1 MRGSWIPTLVL
12 VAMLAAPAQADDQS
26 EANLLFVEAAKMVDQ
41 AGAEQS
47 AANRANLFAM
57 AAARLNRIVQ
67 LYPASD
73 VAAALVARGH
83 YGRIDLEMIEA
94 QAAIARLEVQLAA
107 RSDDPAS
114 ADALAE
120 IDALK
125 AENVRLTAEMGSAI
139 PAASIGGDDALK
151 ELTDRNA
158 SLDAKIVSLAAVI
171 AALESENAQ
180 LSDRAAM
187 PVASADS
194 GIMASSAAT
203 AEIAALKAENA
214 RLADALA
221 FEEEQFTSL
230 IMAQTDSSGAAAP
243 AEAMPEAQVA
253 AAPAAAPE
261 PTPETDATLTGDDIM
276 AGVRDA
282 LRVGTENVVG
292 QLGAADG
299 FNADPKIHI
308 PLPDS
313 MKQVTGALEMIG
325 MAGLTEDLELKINRA
340 AEAAT
345 PAAKEL
351 FWQAIV
357 DMSID
362 DIEGIFNGP
371 DDAATQ
377 YFKGAMS
384 DPLGDAMRPII
395 DKSLAEVG
403 AVQAFDG
410 VMGKY
415 KSIPF
420 VPNVKADLTEH
431 TLAAAMDGIFYYL
444 AKEEAAIRNDA
455 VKRTTELLQRVF
467 ADQ

>member
-1 MRGSWIPTLVL
+1 
-12 VAMLAAPAQADDQS
+12 
-26 EANLLFVEAAKMVDQ
+26 
-41 AGAEQS
+41 
-47 AANRANLFAM
+47 
-57 AAARLNRIVQ
+57 
-67 LYPASD
+67 
-73 VAAALVARGH
+73 
-83 YGRIDLEMIEA
+83 MIEA

-125 AENVRLTAEMGSAI
+125 AENAELMAELGSAV
-139 PAASIGGDDALK
+139 PAASIGGDDAVQ
-151 ELTDRNA
+151 ELADRNA
-158 SLDAKIVSLAAVI
+158 LLDAKIVSLAAVI
-171 AALESENAQ
+171 ATLESENAQ
-180 LSDRAAM
+180 LSDQAAM
-187 PVASADS
+187 PTAGTGS
-194 GIMASSAAT
+194 GTMASSAAT
-203 AEIAALKAENA
+203 AEIAALTADNA
-214 RLADALA
+214 RLAEALA
-221 FEEEQFTSL
+221 YEEERFLAL
-230 IMAQTDSSGAAAP
+230 IMAQTDVSGAAAT
-243 AEAMPEAQVA
+243 AEAVPEAQVA
-253 AAPAAAPE
+253 AAPAAVPE
-261 PTPETDATLTGDDIM
+261 PPPEPVATLTGDDIM

-313 MKQVTGALEMIG
+313 MKEVTGALQMIG
-325 MAGLTEDLELKINRA
+325 LAGLAEDLELKINRA
-340 AEAAT
+340 AEDAT

-351 FWQAIV
+351 FWQAIT

-395 DKSLAEVG
+395 DKSLAQVG
-403 AVQAFDG
+403 AVQAFDS

-444 AKEEAAIRNDA
+444 GEEEAAIRNDA

>member
-1 MRGSWIPTLVL
+1 MRGSWILAYVL
-12 VAMLAAPAQADDQS
+12 VAMWAAPAHADDQS
-26 EANLLFVEAAKMVDQ
+26 QANQLFVEAAGMADQ
-41 AGAEQS
+41 AGGEES
-47 AANRANLFAM
+47 AANRANLYAM
-57 AAARLNRIVQ
+57 AAARLNSIVQ

-125 AENVRLTAEMGSAI
+125 AENAKLMAELGSAI
-139 PAASIGGDDALK
+139 PTASIGGDDALQ

-171 AALESENAQ
+171 AAL
-180 LSDRAAM
+180 
-187 PVASADS
+187 
-194 GIMASSAAT
+194 
-203 AEIAALKAENA
+203 KAENA

-221 FEEEQFTSL
+221 FEEERFTSL
-230 IMAQTDSSGAAAP
+230 IMAQTDASGAAAP
-243 AEAMPEAQVA
+243 VEAVPDAQVA

-261 PTPETDATLTGDDIM
+261 PTPEPDATLTGDDIM

-403 AVQAFDG
+403 AVQAFDS

>member
-1 MRGSWIPTLVL
+1 MRGHWILAFVL
-12 VAMLAAPAQADDQS
+12 TAMLAAPAHADDQS
-26 EANLLFVEAAKMVDQ
+26 QANQLFVEAAKMANQ
-41 AGAEQS
+41 AEGEES
-47 AANRANLFAM
+47 ASDRANLYAM
-57 AAARLNRIVQ
+57 AAARLNSIIQ

-73 VAAALVARGH
+73 VAAALVAQGH
-83 YGRIDLEMIEA
+83 YSRIDLDMIAA
-94 QAAIARLEVQLAA
+94 QATIARLEVQLAA

-114 ADALAE
+114 ADAMIE
-120 IDALK
+120 IDTLK
-125 AENVRLTAEMGSAI
+125 AENAQLKAELGSAM
-139 PAASIGGDDALK
+139 PAASFSGDDAVQ
-151 ELTDRNA
+151 EIVDRNTW
-158 SLDAKIVSLAAVI
+158 LDAKTVSLAAVI
-171 AALESENAQ
+171 AALKSENAE
-180 LSDRAAM
+180 LRDAGAM
-187 PVASADS
+187 PAASAGS
-194 GIMASSAAT
+194 GTMASSAAT
-203 AEIAALKAENA
+203 AEIAALRAENA
-214 RLADALA
+214 RLAKALA
-221 FEEEQFTSL
+221 FEEEQYTSL
-230 IMAQTDSSGAAAP
+230 IMAQTDVSGAAAP
-243 AEAMPEAQVA
+243 AEAVPEAQVA

-261 PTPETDATLTGDDIM
+261 PDATLTGDDIM

-299 FNADPKIHI
+299 FNADPKVHI

-313 MKQVTGALEMIG
+313 MKEVTGALKTIG
-325 MAGLTEDLELKINRA
+325 LGAMVDDLELKINRA
-340 AEAAT
+340 AEDAT

-351 FWQAIV
+351 FWQAIT

-384 DPLGDAMRPII
+384 APLGDAMRPII

-415 KSIPF
+415 KAIPF

-431 TLAAAMDGIFYYL
+431 TLAAAMEGIFYYL
-444 AKEEAAIRNDA
+444 AEEEAAIRNDA

-467 ADQ
+467 GDQ